1 MRYYMLNK
9 PKDTLTACRDER
21 GAVVMD
27 CFPEGERAG
36 LFPVGRLDR
45 DTEGFLLVTDDG
57 TLSFSLMQPEF
68 HVEKTYYFYALGVLD
83 DEKCRALEAG
93 VPIFENGKRTAPA
106 KIRRLGSTTLREIL
120 PYLSGKDRKVNDRR
134 GDQPVTEAT
143 LTITEGKKHQVKR
156 MLKAV
161 RCRVLYLRR
170 IAIGGVTLD
179 PALAPGEYR
188 PLTDGEL
195 AALFAYKRPPPPP
208 SGQ

>member
-1 MRYYMLNK
+1 MLNK

-27 CFPEGERAG
+27 CFPEGGRAG

-195 AALFAYKRPPPPP
+195 AALLAYKRPPPPP

>member
-1 MRYYMLNK
+1 MLNK

-195 AALFAYKRPPPPP
+195 AALFAYKRPPHPP